1 MPLYEYQCRACA
13 HQFELLVRSGT
24 VLACP
29 ACSGADLER
38 CLSLFGVATA
48 STRQT
53 ALGKARLDLKKANRD
68 KVVAERERM
77 ESHHH

>member
-13 HQFELLVRSGT
+13 HQFELLVRPGT

-29 ACSGADLER
+29 ACNAADLER

-53 ALGKARLDLKKANRD
+53 SLGKARVNMQKANRD
-68 KVVAERERM
+68 QAAAERERM
-77 ESHHH
+77 ENHHH